1 MEWQLFMREKRC
13 SGCFIDTPELLCVL
27 ASVKL
32 VINESRKAVE
42 GIPDCVIQPVDMEA
56 VR

>member
-1 MEWQLFMREKRC
+1 MREKRC